1 VSEPILKATGW
12 TFDLRRME
20 ARRSGAST
28 PQAPTNQIPPSFV
41 GTYALGQVITI
52 NPGGWR
58 GSGTL
63 RYTYALVAGSTPV
76 VLTGNQ
82 VTLTQEIIDA
92 GALVATVTATNQVG
106 AASKATQPL
115 GGVGGG
121 ACDCEDLEAQIA
133 ALEAQVL
140 ALQGEVAAL
149 EAQVLV
155 LQGEVAV
162 LEAQVLAREAQVLA
176 LQGEVAALEA
186 QVLVLQGE
194 VAALEAQVLALEAT
208 IAAQA
213 QTIVNQA
220 GEIVTLEAQILAER
234 TAWRVPS
241 LGPETPTLYDPGSLL
256 SAAPTNASGTITFPL
271 KAGVTA
277 AALEQGAALVW
288 PLRDLEGRPIPA
300 GRYLDGPARLYL
312 PALPALGSGIRLAI
326 AFMDGP
332 NPATASGFA

>member
-155 LQGEVAV
+155 LQGEVA
-162 LEAQVLAREAQVLA
+162 
-176 LQGEVAALEA
+176 
-186 QVLVLQGE
+186 
-194 VAALEAQVLALEAT
+194 ALEAQVLALEAT

-256 SAAPTNASGTITFPL
+256 SAAPTNASGTITFAL
-271 KAGVTA
+271 NAGVTA